1 MGSVTW
7 GVNGEGRASVFC
19 SLCREVFK
27 TDVSVSDAREL
38 TDLLKRD
45 HVCRGKDLGGNWEII
60 DNNC

>member
-27 TDVSVSDAREL
+27 SDISVSDAREL

-45 HVCRGKDLGGNWEII
+45 HVCKKKEQGGSRE
-60 DNNC
+60 